1 MTNSNNTNYSPI
13 SPSAFIKTEDD
24 RFLLSEPV
32 SKNDMYNLM
41 LDILEKEYFRPD
53 QLTSPEKTKRFL
65 QIKLGKLEH
74 EVFGIIFMDSQHQ
87 VIAYEELFRGTIDG
101 AAVYPR
107 EVLKR
112 CLHHNAAAV
121 IFAHPHP
128 SGSPEPSNADIQLTK
143 KLKESLSLI
152 DIRTLDHLII
162 GGTEN
167 VSMAERGLL

>member
-1 MTNSNNTNYSPI
+1 MTNSNNTNYSLI
-13 SPSAFIKTEDD
+13 SLSAFIKTEDD

-32 SKNDMYNLM
+32 SENDMYNLM

-53 QLTSPEKTKRFL
+53 QLTSPEKTKHFL

-74 EVFGIIFMDSQHQ
+74 EVFGIIFMDSQHK

-121 IFAHPHP
+121 IFAPHP

-143 KLKESLSLI
+143 KLKEALSLI